1 MEHSST
7 HVKWFLVCA
16 LHGTFVLSL
25 SLGLELPARA
35 ATSGNESDHLALL
48 AFKSHIIQDP
58 LQIMSSWNDSLH
70 FCNWAGVTCNPS
82 NGRVMILNLEAQKL
96 VGSIPSSIGNLSL
109 LTGINLQNNS
119 FHGEIPPELG
129 RLLHLQHLNLTA
141 NSLGGMIP
149 TNLTHCTE
157 LRILKLNYNELTGPI
172 PDQLSSLSK
181 LLILSLG
188 VNSLAGKIPAW
199 IGNFS
204 SLLILGLT
212 QNNLVGSIP
221 DELGHLSHLGIFQ
234 LYGNQLS
241 GIVPPSIYNISSIY
255 YFSVTQNH
263 LHGQIPTDVGL
274 TLPNLQIFAGG
285 VNNFK
290 GTIPV
295 SISNASG
302 LQILDFAQNNLT
314 GTLPTSLERLRALYW
329 LNFDDNELGY
339 GKNGELNFVNSLVNC
354 TNLFKLGIARNHFG
368 GELPSSIANLS
379 TQMAKFTMGSNLIYG
394 NIPFGIGNLVNLNN
408 LAMEDNLFTGNVP
421 DVIGKLQN
429 LQGLSLNGND
439 LSGPIPPLFGNLTSL
454 TKLLMEENSFDG
466 TIPSSIG
473 NCYNL
478 QTLNLSRN
486 NLSGTI
492 PIQVI
497 GLSSLSISLDIS
509 YNSLT
514 GPIPSEVGNLVNL
527 MELDVS
533 MNNFTGEIPSSI
545 ASCTSLEILHME
557 HNMFQGTISQS
568 LKALRGLL
576 EIDLSHNNFSGQI
589 PSFLGTFSLKKLDLS
604 FNDFEGELPKE
615 GIFTNTSALSILG
628 NDKLCGGIP
637 ELLLPTCS
645 KKLHSSG
652 NLLAPEVLIPAITAI
667 ILISIMFCCLVAY
680 LMLQKSRTRTS
691 IASSLEGLRSRVSYS
706 ELMKSTNGF
715 SMENLIGSGSFG
727 SVYKGL
733 SGDGKVVAV
742 KVLNLQQEGA
752 SKSFIDECKALT
764 TIRHKNLL
772 KIITLCSSVDLE
784 GNDFK
789 ALVFEFMCNGSL
801 DQWLHPTD
809 DDKQPR
815 AKSFSIV
822 QRLNIAIDVASA
834 LNYLHYHCQTPI
846 VHCDLKPSNVLLDED
861 MTAHVGDFGLA
872 KFLLEASSSAI
883 PSSTSVGLKGSIGY
897 IPPEYGTGGQ
907 VSILGDVYSY
917 GILILE
923 MFTGKRPTD
932 DIFQDG
938 LSLHKFVTMAFPKCI
953 MDIVDPSLLIGGG
966 ENDDENGEVI
976 REREIIKEDDTQ
988 TSARKREECLVAV
1001 MRVGLSCSNA
1011 ESRERVTMDDV
1022 VNIMHAIR
1030 DSFLGLKNKNWR
1042 RIR

>member
-1 MEHSST
+1 
-7 HVKWFLVCA
+7 
-16 LHGTFVLSL
+16 
-25 SLGLELPARA
+25 
-35 ATSGNESDHLALL
+35 
-48 AFKSHIIQDP
+48 
-58 LQIMSSWNDSLH
+58 
-70 FCNWAGVTCNPS
+70 
-82 NGRVMILNLEAQKL
+82 MILNLEAQKL

-109 LTGINLQNNS
+109 ITGINLQNNS

-129 RLLHLQHLNLTA
+129 RLLHLNHVNLTA

-157 LRILKLNYNELTGPI
+157 LRILKLNCNELTGPI

-188 VNSLAGKIPAW
+188 VNSLTGKIPAW

-212 QNNLVGSIP
+212 QNNLVGSLP
-221 DELGHLSHLGIFQ
+221 NELGHLSHLGIFQ

-241 GIVPPSIYNISSIY
+241 GIVPPSIYSISSIY

-263 LHGQIPTDVGL
+263 SHGQIPTDVGL

-302 LQILDFAQNNLT
+302 LEILAFAQNNLT
-314 GTLPTSLERLRALYW
+314 GTLPTSLGRLRALYW
-329 LNFDDNELGY
+329 LHFDDNQLGY

-368 GELPSSIANLS
+368 GELPGSIANLS
-379 TQMAKFTMGSNLIYG
+379 TQMEKFTMGSNLIYG

-454 TKLLMEENSFDG
+454 TKLLMKENSFDG
-466 TIPSSIG
+466 TMPSSIG

-478 QTLNLSRN
+478 QTLRKIFPKITPQNQTKHTLNLSRN
-486 NLSGTI
+486 NPSGTI

-497 GLSSLSISLDIS
+497 SLSSLSISLDIS

-514 GPIPSEVGNLVNL
+514 GPIPSEVGNLINL

-557 HNMFQGTISQS
+557 HNMFQETISQS

-576 EIDLSHNNFSGQI
+576 EIDLSHNNLSGQI

-604 FNDFEGELPKE
+604 FNDFEGEVPKE

-645 KKLHSSG
+645 EKLHSSG
-652 NLLAPEVLIPAITAI
+652 NLLAPKVLIPAITAI

-680 LMLQKSRTRTS
+680 LMLKKSRTRTS
-691 IASSLEGLRSRVSYS
+691 IASSLESLRSGVSYS

-742 KVLNLQQEGA
+742 KVLNLKQEGA

-764 TIRHKNLL
+764 TIRHRNLL
-772 KIITLCSSVDLE
+772 KITTLCSSVDLE

-789 ALVFEFMCNGSL
+789 ALVFEFMSNGSL
-801 DQWLHPTD
+801 DQWLHPRD
-809 DDKQPR
+809 DDEQPR

-872 KFLLEASSSAI
+872 KFLLEASSSSAI
-883 PSSTSVGLKGSIGY
+883 PSSMSFNWILF
-897 IPPEYGTGGQ
+897 IPLHQYGTGGQ

-923 MFTGKRPTD
+923 MFTGKRPTN

-938 LSLHKFVTMAFPKCI
+938 LSLHKFVTMAFPKRI
-953 MDIVDPSLLIGGG
+953 MDIVDPSLLVGGE

-988 TSARKREECLVAV
+988 TSARRREEYLVAV

-1011 ESRERVTMDDV
+1011 ESRERMTMDDV

>member
-1 MEHSST
+1 MEHSSSY
-7 HVKWFLVCA
+7 VKWFLICM
-16 LHGTFVLSL
+16 LHGTFVFCQ
-25 SLGLELPARA
+25 ELPAKTL
-35 ATSGNESDHLALL
+35 TSENESDRMALL
-48 AFKSHIIQDP
+48 AFKSRIIQDP

-70 FCNWAGVTCNPS
+70 FCNWAGVICSPS
-82 NGRVMILNLEAQKL
+82 NGRVLILNLEAQKL
-96 VGSIPSSIGNLSL
+96 VGSIPPSIGNLSL

-129 RLLHLQHLNLTA
+129 RLLHLQHLNLTS

-157 LRILKLNYNELTGPI
+157 LRILNLNYNELTGPI

-204 SLLILGLT
+204 SLLILALT
-212 QNNLVGSIP
+212 RNNLVGSIP

-302 LQILDFAQNNLT
+302 LEILDFAQNNLT
-314 GTLPTSLERLRALYW
+314 GTLPTSLGRLRALYW

-368 GELPSSIANLS
+368 GELPGSIANLS
-379 TQMAKFTMGSNLIYG
+379 TKMAKFTMGSNLIHG
-394 NIPFGIGNLVNLNN
+394 NIPFGIGNLVNLIN
-408 LAMEDNLFTGNVP
+408 LAMEDNLFTGSVP
-421 DVIGKLQN
+421 DIIGKLQN
-429 LQGLSLNGND
+429 LEGLSLKGNK

-454 TKLLMEENSFDG
+454 TKLLMEENSLDG
-466 TIPSSIG
+466 NIPPSIG

-478 QTLNLSRN
+478 LTLNLSRN
-486 NLSGTI
+486 NLSGPI
-492 PIQVI
+492 PKQVI

-509 YNSLT
+509 HNSLT
-514 GPIPSEVGNLVNL
+514 GPIPAEVGNLMNL

-533 MNNFTGEIPSSI
+533 MNNLTGEIPSSI
-545 ASCTSLEILHME
+545 ASCSSLEILHME
-557 HNMFQGTISQS
+557 HNMLQGTISQS
-568 LKALRGLL
+568 WKTLRGLL
-576 EIDLSHNNFSGQI
+576 EIDLSHNNLSGQI
-589 PSFLGTFSLKKLDLS
+589 PRFLGKFSLKKLDLS
-604 FNDFEGELPKE
+604 FNDFEGEVPKE
-615 GIFTNTSALSILG
+615 GIFANTSAISILG
-628 NDKLCGGIP
+628 NDRLCGGVP
-637 ELLLPTCS
+637 ELLLPACS

-652 NLLAPEVLIPAITAI
+652 NLLAPKVVIPAITAI

-680 LMLQKSRTRTS
+680 LMLKKSRNRTS
-691 IASSLEGLRSRVSYS
+691 TATSLEGLRSGVSYL
-706 ELMKSTNGF
+706 ELLKSTNGF

-733 SGDGKVVAV
+733 DGDGKVIAV

-752 SKSFIDECKALT
+752 SKSFIDECKALKR
-764 TIRHKNLL
+764 IRHRNLL
-772 KIITLCSSVDLE
+772 KIITACSSVDLD

-789 ALVFEFMCNGSL
+789 ALIFDFMSNGNL
-801 DQWLHPTD
+801 DQWLHPRD
-809 DDKQPR
+809 DIEQHQ
-815 AKSFSIV
+815 AKSLNIV
-822 QRLNIAIDVASA
+822 QRLSIAIDIAQA
-834 LNYLHYHCQTPI
+834 LNYLHCHCETPI

-872 KFLLEASSSAI
+872 KILLEASSSTI
-883 PSSTSVGLKGSIGY
+883 PSSMSVALKGSIGY
-897 IPPEYGTGGQ
+897 IPPEYGTSGQ

-917 GILILE
+917 GILLLE

-932 DIFQDG
+932 DTFQDG
-938 LSLHKFVTMAFPKCI
+938 LSIHKFVAMALPKHI
-953 MDIVDPSLLIGGG
+953 MDIADPSLFVEEDE
-966 ENDDENGEVI
+966 ENDDENGNVTE
-976 REREIIKEDDTQ
+976 EKAIIKEEDTQ
-988 TSARKREECLVAV
+988 TSARSIKEECLVGV

-1011 ESRERVTMDDV
+1011 ESRERMTMEDV
-1022 VNIMHAIR
+1022 VNKMHAIR
-1030 DSFLGLKNKNWR
+1030 DLFIGFENRNR
-1042 RIR
+1042 RRMK